1 MAKAE
6 ALAEVF
12 LTALRS
18 LPKAGRDQ
26 ILLGLVKDRSLRRD
40 LMDLATIEERKKESS
55 RPFRDYLRERRGQR

>member
-18 LPKAGRDQ
+18 LPKAGRDR
-26 ILLGLVKDRSLRRD
+26 ILLGLVKDKTLRRD
-40 LMDLATIEERKKESS
+40 LMDLAVIEERKGEPS
-55 RPFRDYLRERRGQR
+55 RPFREYLRERRGQG